1 LEASS
6 EARRRRRRRRR
17 RTASAISTGS
27 PERTRSSGKLSWAS

>member
-6 EARRRRRRRRR
+6 EARRRRRRRR

-27 PERTRSSGKLSWAS
+27 PETTRSSGKLSWAS